1 MTGVQFAYMEK
12 KLYDKIS
19 TGGLFESVLEII
31 SKCAYRDTVNN
42 CRAKPK
48 LRQIK

>member
-1 MTGVQFAYMEK
+1 MTGVQLAYMEK
-12 KLYDKIS
+12 KLYDETDI
-19 TGGLFESVLEII
+19 GELFESVLEII
-31 SKCAYRDTVNN
+31 SRYAYRDTVNN

>member
-1 MTGVQFAYMEK
+1 MTGVQLAYMEK
-12 KLYDKIS
+12 KLYNSID
-19 TGGLFESVLEII
+19 TGELFESVLEII
-31 SKCAYRDTVNN
+31 SIYAYRDTVNN

>member
-1 MTGVQFAYMEK
+1 MTGVQFTYMEK

-31 SKCAYRDTVNN
+31 SRYAY
-42 CRAKPK
+42 
-48 LRQIK
+48 